1 MIDFALKNLFRNKT
15 RNALTILG
23 IAIGVALL
31 LSLVSISE
39 GINKMISN
47 FGEGMVG
54 TISVFPEGKSMFTSE
69 GGQLSKDFADELEN
83 FEGVDYVIPYY
94 GTLLS
99 SGSMGGAYAMGV
111 PVDKVSEVVGE
122 EIKIKDGRMIDEG
135 DKGERVAIIGSTY
148 PNYKNTNVGDAISIH
163 GRAFEI
169 IGKLEEGSAS
179 AADVIFPIEA
189 IQEIDKTDKLT
200 GIIVRVNDVE
210 RTEEIADDIKSTLGV
225 EAETSKDLVRKF
237 SDMTSQIGLM
247 TYVIGGIS
255 ALIGGIGIA
264 NTMLM
269 SVSERR
275 REIGIMKAIGATK
288 GMILKQ
294 FLQEAVMLGL
304 VGGITGIALSFL
316 GIYILSLMI
325 PFAAMTLNLIFVGLL
340 FSVGLSTIFSVYPA
354 WTAAKVDAIIALKYE

>member
-1 MIDFALKNLFRNKT
+1 MINFALKNLLRNKT

-54 TISVFPEGKSMFTSE
+54 IINVFPEGKSMFTST
-69 GGQLSKDFADELEN
+69 GGQLSKEFADELEN

-94 GTLLS
+94 GILLQD
-99 SGSMGGAYAMGV
+99 MMNYAMGV
-111 PVDKVSEVVGE
+111 PADKVSEMVGE
-122 EIKIKDGRMIDEG
+122 EIKIKEGRMVDEG
-135 DKGERVAIIGSTY
+135 DKDERVAVIGSTY
-148 PNYKNTNVGDAISIH
+148 SNYKNTNIGDRISIL
-163 GRAFEI
+163 GKDFEV
-169 IGKLEEGSAS
+169 IGKLEEGSN
-179 AADVIFPIEA
+179 AAGDVMVPIDA
-189 IQEIDKTDKLT
+189 LQEIDKTDQLT
-200 GIIVRVNDVE
+200 GIIVRVSDVE
-210 RTEEIADDIKSTLGV
+210 RTEEIAEDIKSTLGL

-237 SDMTSQIGLM
+237 SDMTSQIGIM

-288 GMILKQ
+288 NMILKQ
-294 FLQEAVMLGL
+294 FLQEAVILGL
-304 VGGITGIALSFL
+304 IGGIAGITLAFL

-325 PFAAMTLNLIFVGLL
+325 TFVAMTLNLIFVGLL
-340 FSVGLSTIFSVYPA
+340 FSVGLSTLFSVYPA
-354 WTAAKVDAIIALKYE
+354 YTAAKVDPIIALKYE

>member
-1 MIDFALKNLFRNKT
+1 MIDIALKNLFRNKT

-54 TISVFPEGKSMFTSE
+54 TISVFPEGKSMFTST

-94 GTLLS
+94 GVLLQDM
-99 SGSMGGAYAMGV
+99 GSYAMGV
-111 PVDKVSEVVGE
+111 PANKVSEMIGE
-122 EIKIKDGRMIDEG
+122 EIKIKEGRMIDEG
-135 DKGERVAIIGSTY
+135 DNDERVAVISSTY
-148 PNYKNTNVGDAISIH
+148 LNYKNTNVGDRISIL
-163 GRAFEI
+163 GKDFEVV
-169 IGKLEEGSAS
+169 GKLEEGSS
-179 AADVIFPIEA
+179 AAGDVMVPIDA
-189 IQEIDKTDKLT
+189 LQEIGKTDQLT
-200 GIIVRVNDVE
+200 GIIVRVSDVE
-210 RTEEIADDIKSTLGV
+210 RTEEIAQDIKSTLGL

-237 SDMTSQIGLM
+237 SDMTSQISIM
-247 TYVIGGIS
+247 TYAIGGIS

-288 GMILKQ
+288 NMILKQ
-294 FLQEAVMLGL
+294 FLQEAVILGL
-304 VGGITGIALSFL
+304 IGGIVGITLAFL
-316 GIYILSLMI
+316 GIYILSSMI
-325 PFAAMTLNLIFVGLL
+325 TFAAMTLNLIFVGFL
-340 FSVGLSTIFSVYPA
+340 FSVGLSTLFSIYPA
-354 WTAAKVDAIIALKYE
+354 YMAAKVDPIIALKYE

>member
-1 MIDFALKNLFRNKT
+1 MIDFALKNLLRNKT
-15 RNALTILG
+15 RNTLTILG

-54 TISVFPEGKSMFTSE
+54 TISVFPEGKSMFTST
-69 GGQLSKDFADELEN
+69 GGQLSKEFADELEN
-83 FEGVDYVIPYY
+83 FDGVDYVIPYY
-94 GTLLS
+94 GILLQDMQS
-99 SGSMGGAYAMGV
+99 YAMGV
-111 PVDKVSEVVGE
+111 STDKIREVVGE

-135 DKGERVAIIGSTY
+135 DKNERVAVIGSTY
-148 PNYKNTNVGDAISIH
+148 SNYKNTNVGDRIRILSKD
-163 GRAFEI
+163 FEV
-169 IGKLEEGSAS
+169 IGKLEEGSNS
-179 AADVIFPIEA
+179 VGDVMVPIDA
-189 IQEIDKTDKLT
+189 LQEIDKTDQLT
-200 GIIVRVNDVE
+200 GIIVRVSDVE
-210 RTEEIADDIKSTLGV
+210 RTEEIAEDIKSTFGL

-237 SDMTSQIGLM
+237 SDMTSQISLM

-275 REIGIMKAIGATK
+275 KEIGIMKAIGATK
-288 GMILKQ
+288 NMILKQ
-294 FLQEAVMLGL
+294 FLQEAIILGL
-304 VGGITGIALSFL
+304 IGGIAGITLAFL

-325 PFAAMTLNLIFVGLL
+325 TFVAMTLNLIFVGLL
-340 FSVGLSTIFSVYPA
+340 FSVGLSTLFSVYPA
-354 WTAAKVDAIIALKYE
+354 YTAAKVDPIIALKYE